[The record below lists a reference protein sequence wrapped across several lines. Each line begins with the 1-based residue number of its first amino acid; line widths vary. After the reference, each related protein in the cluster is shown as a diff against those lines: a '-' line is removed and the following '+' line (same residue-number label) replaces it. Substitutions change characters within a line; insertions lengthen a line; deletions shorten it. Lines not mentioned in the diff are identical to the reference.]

1 MTKVEISVTGKGLKR
16 VISQGHISHVT
27 THDLQECSWKAW
39 QVPIAQTHPALR
51 FFEVDSCNTMCPYV
65 CCVYCPDP
73 VWIPSVHACVDLSF
87 VSSRQYKN
95 VTHARVDSQRFALAW
110 GVALADGGHH
120 GDAGAW
126 CSGLSQRLHSYGS
139 TNCSRSTLSGKSDDL
154 RIIPV
159 TRATVTSDT
168 PQAIP
173 PQTAQN
179 TLKDLETKKI
189 QRESSSYQADGR
201 QRFRL
206 HFGASGPR
214 EADRHNSSRRLHH
227 HR

>member
-95 VTHARVDSQRFALAW
+95 VTIKLYDMRLSARTARSRIHTISVDSTATVFTEYSTGTEGFDHFEPPLALAVCRFAF
-110 GVALADGGHH
+110 GGF
-120 GDAGAW
+120 A
-126 CSGLSQRLHSYGS
+126 S
-139 TNCSRSTLSGKSDDL
+139 
-154 RIIPV
+154 P
-159 TRATVTSDT
+159 
-168 PQAIP
+168 
-173 PQTAQN
+173 
-179 TLKDLETKKI
+179 
-189 QRESSSYQADGR
+189 
-201 QRFRL
+201 FRL
-206 HFGASGPR
+206 PTACDVNRRGACLVLRAVPT
-214 EADRHNSSRRLHH
+214 APD
-227 HR
+227 